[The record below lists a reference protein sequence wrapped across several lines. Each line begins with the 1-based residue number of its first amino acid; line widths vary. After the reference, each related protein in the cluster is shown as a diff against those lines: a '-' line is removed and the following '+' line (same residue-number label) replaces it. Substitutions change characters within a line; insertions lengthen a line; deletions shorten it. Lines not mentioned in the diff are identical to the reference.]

1 MIIDK
6 IKKWIIIEKEWFIDF
21 LTEMTINED
30 YGDDISGSYPDN
42 IELENDKIYISYSTS
57 NRCGD
62 SDYYL
67 ATIPIADVI
76 RKLRLEKLE
85 TIIKN

>member
-42 IELENDKIYISYSTS
+42 IELENDKI
-57 NRCGD
+57 
-62 SDYYL
+62 L
-67 ATIPIADVI
+67 
-76 RKLRLEKLE
+76 KLTPDHKV
-85 TIIKN
+85 